1 MAKVE
6 ITGPGIKKALSGY
19 NYLQAFAEFI
29 WNGFDAKGSTVDI
42 LFKANEIGYITE
54 LGIKDNGY
62 GIQYDKLI
70 TKFVP
75 FSFVEKKLF
84 DSEKWQMTDIS
95 VGQCPNVMYF
105 RRFYAYFM
113 HIFGM

>member
-6 ITGPGIKKALSGY
+6 ITVPGIKKALSGY

-29 WNGFDAKGSTVDI
+29 WNGFDAKGSIVDVS
-42 LFKANEIGYITE
+42 FKANDIGHITE
-54 LGIKDNGY
+54 LAVRDNGY

-75 FSFVEKKLF
+75 LF
-84 DSEKWQMTDIS
+84 ESDKIIDPTVITINSPYTVRTE
-95 VGQCPNVMYF
+95 
-105 RRFYAYFM
+105 
-113 HIFGM
+113 